1 MRREPECAID
11 GVMKPSRNPALLTP
25 LALRGVEL
33 RNRVVISPMQEYAA
47 ATDGMAHEFHLV
59 HLGRFALG
67 GAGLVFTEALA
78 VCPEARLTYSDLG
91 IWDDGHV
98 PPLARIADFVR
109 GQGAAV
115 GAQILH
121 AGRKAAVQRPWHG
134 YQPLGD
140 ADVRERGEAPWLRVG
155 PSAIPALP
163 DWPVPHAL
171 EPGDCRRIVDEFA
184 VAARRCRQAD
194 FDVLNVHGAHG
205 YLIHS
210 FLSPLS
216 NRREDEYGGDRAGRM
231 RLALEVA
238 EAVRSE
244 WPSDR
249 PIFYRLSCIDDLP
262 GGWEL
267 DDTLVLASELGR
279 RGIDVIDCSS
289 QGLTRRGTPVV
300 TPVEPGFQ
308 VPYAEAVR
316 REIGIPSCAVG
327 LIMDFEHAERI
338 VDSGQ
343 ADLVALGREALRN
356 PNWAAQAA
364 VDLVGPEAYERYWQP
379 RWGWWLARRAASL
392 ARRAAGV

>member
-1 MRREPECAID
+1 M
-11 GVMKPSRNPALLTP
+11 
-25 LALRGVEL
+25 
-33 RNRVVISPMQEYAA
+33 
-47 ATDGMAHEFHLV
+47 
-59 HLGRFALG
+59 
-67 GAGLVFTEALA
+67 
-78 VCPEARLTYSDLG
+78 
-91 IWDDGHV
+91 
-98 PPLARIADFVR
+98 
-109 GQGAAV
+109 
-115 GAQILH
+115 
-121 AGRKAAVQRPWHG
+121 QRPWHG

-140 ADVRERGEAPWLRVG
+140 VDVLERGEAPWRRVG

-163 DWPVPHAL
+163 DWPVPRAL

-194 FDVLNVHGAHG
+194 FDILNVHGAHG

-216 NRREDEYGGDRAGRM
+216 NRRDDEYGGDRAGRM

-238 EAVRSE
+238 GAVRSE
-244 WPSDR
+244 WPSER

-262 GGWEL
+262 GGWQLE
-267 DDTLVLASELGR
+267 DTLVLASELGR

-316 REIGIPSCAVG
+316 RETGIPSCAVG

-356 PNWAAQAA
+356 PNWAGPGRGRARGTGGLRALLAA
-364 VDLVGPEAYERYWQP
+364 PVGMVARAS
-379 RWGWWLARRAASL
+379 RHIAGAARRRGLNRSTRKWPFASGGRFYRIRIDDGDL
-392 ARRAAGV
+392 ATCVSKCWSIHEPVRGGGHMPVTIASNSGQASG